1 MFIIDHKR
9 GDTISWE
16 GTYTDDLGGVV
27 NLTTYSIKCQARSKE
42 NKDTVLF
49 TVSTEDNSIDKYNA
63 TLGLY
68 RIVLSTIT
76 FPIGRY
82 LVDIEYQV
90 SQLIKSSETFEL
102 NIIEDITK

>member
-27 NLTTYSIKCQARSKE
+27 DLTTYSIKCQARSKE
-42 NKDTVLF
+42 NKEAILF
-49 TVSTEDNSIDKYNA
+49 TVSTADNTIDVYDP
-63 TLGLY
+63 THGLY
-68 RIVLSTIT
+68 RIVLATQT
-76 FPIGRY
+76 FAVGRY

-90 SQLIKSSETFEL
+90 GQLIKSSETFEL

>member
-42 NKDTVLF
+42 NKDTILF
-49 TVSTEDNSIDKYNA
+49 TVSTADNTIDKYNP
-63 TLGLY
+63 TSGLY
-68 RIVLSTIT
+68 RIVLDTTT
-76 FPIGRY
+76 FPVGRY

-90 SQLIKSSETFEL
+90 GQLIKSSETFEL